1 MIFYNDYNTQAKRN
15 RDGRVINP
23 TPRQH
28 SNLDAMSAMFHLVL
42 LDNLKP
48 IFKNNMLIWKSF
60 YFLTV
65 AKRKKSLLGVN
76 QNIFSVFCVG

>member
-1 MIFYNDYNTQAKRN
+1 MISYNDYNTHAKRR

-23 TPRQH
+23 Y

-42 LDNLKP
+42 LDNLKT
-48 IFKNNMLIWKSF
+48 IFKNNKLIWKSF